1 MHKIFPM
8 RSILVFLGLVAHISL
23 FAQFT
28 PAPALVPGVNME
40 VKFDMDKGI
49 FYSHTIKA
57 NQTLYSISKFFGIDV
72 NEIKLMNNLT
82 SNSVVSIGQKLMIPL
97 DVHHINVHDDGDG
110 NNPVYY
116 QVQKG
121 ENLYRIA
128 KVYFNQEVETLVA
141 RNALSEVSLSVGDLL
156 IVGYYQNE
164 TPFTELPQIPKT
176 GTPSTTIKED
186 VARSKTKANS
196 AVDES
201 TGEPKPEV
209 KRVSR
214 KGIAI
219 WNKEGKDQK
228 NAFALH
234 KTAKPNTIIEL
245 YNPVV
250 RRRAYAKVIGAL
262 PEDVYEEDVTLI
274 ISPKVAKSL
283 GALDS
288 RFTVEMKYQEK

>member
-1 MHKIFPM
+1 M
-8 RSILVFLGLVAHISL
+8 RSILIILGLTAHFSL
-23 FAQFT
+23 FAQFQA
-28 PAPALVPGVNME
+28 APVLEPGVNME
-40 VKFDMDKGI
+40 VNFDIDKGI

-72 NEIKLMNNLT
+72 NEIKLMNNLN
-82 SNSVVSIGQKLMIPL
+82 SNSVVSIGQKIMIPL
-97 DVHHINVHDDGDG
+97 DMRNINVTDDGDG

-128 KVYFNQEVETLVA
+128 KVYFNQDVDALVA
-141 RNALSEVSLSVGDLL
+141 RNSLSAVSLSVGDLL
-156 IVGYYQNE
+156 IVGYYQNYV
-164 TPFTELPQIPKT
+164 PFTVEPKVLAN
-176 GTPSTTIKED
+176 STKTSSIKED
-186 VARSKTKANS
+186 VAAAKIKDNS
-196 AVDES
+196 SVDES
-201 TGEPKPEV
+201 SGEPKV
-209 KRVSR
+209 ARVNR
-214 KGIAI
+214 RGIAI

-250 RRRAYAKVIGAL
+250 RRRAFAKVIGNL
-262 PEDVYEEDVTLI
+262 PEDIYEADVSII
-274 ISPKVAKSL
+274 ISPKVAKNL

-288 RFTVEMKYQEK
+288 RFSVEMKYQEK

>member
-1 MHKIFPM
+1 LLKNLPM
-8 RSILVFLGLVAHISL
+8 RSILIILGLTAHISV
-23 FAQFT
+23 FAQFQ

-82 SNSVVSIGQKLMIPL
+82 SNSVVSIGQKLTIPL
-97 DVHHINVHDDGDG
+97 DISHINVHDDGDG

-116 QVQKG
+116 QVKKG
-121 ENLYRIA
+121 DNLYRIA
-128 KVYFNQEVETLVA
+128 KIYFQQDVEALVA
-141 RNALSEVSLSVGDLL
+141 RNNLSAVSLSVGDLL

-164 TPFTELPQIPKT
+164 TPFTEEPPIAKTPK
-176 GTPSTTIKED
+176 PSSTVKED
-186 VARSKTKANS
+186 VANSKVEPNS
-196 AVDES
+196 NVDES
-201 TGEPKPEV
+201 TGEPQV

-214 KGIAI
+214 RGIAI

-250 RRRAYAKVIGAL
+250 RRKAYAKVIGSL
-262 PEDVYEEDVTLI
+262 PEDIYEDDVTLI
-274 ISPKVAKSL
+274 ISPKEKSEKFL
-283 GALDS
+283 S
-288 RFTVEMKYQEK
+288 RW

>member
-1 MHKIFPM
+1 M
-8 RSILVFLGLVAHISL
+8 RSILISLGLAAHFSL
-23 FAQFT
+23 FAQFQA
-28 PAPALVPGVNME
+28 APVLEPGVNME
-40 VKFDMDKGI
+40 VRFDMDKGI

-72 NEIKLMNNLT
+72 NEIKLMNNLG

-97 DVHHINVHDDGDG
+97 ELNRINVLDDGDG

-116 QVQKG
+116 EVQKG

-128 KVYFNQEVETLVA
+128 KVYFNQDVESLVA
-141 RNALSEVSLSVGDLL
+141 RNSLSEVSLSVGDLL
-156 IVGYYQNE
+156 IVGYYQNIK
-164 TPFTELPQIPKT
+164 PFTVLPKVLANENT
-176 GTPSTTIKED
+176 ATSIKED
-186 VARSKTKANS
+186 VKAAKIKANS
-196 AVDES
+196 DVDES
-201 TGEPKPEV
+201 SGEPKV
-209 KRVSR
+209 ARVNR
-214 KGIAI
+214 RGIAI

-250 RRRAYAKVIGAL
+250 KRRAYAKVIGTL
-262 PEDVYEEDVTLI
+262 PEDIYEDDVSII
-274 ISPKVAKSL
+274 ISPKVAKNL